1 MQLLKSE
8 YYELPTKYN
17 QTIIRLLVQ
26 SPTRMFVYWEV
37 SDETIKF
44 FSKHHPNYSDCTP
57 VLKITNITKNYS
69 YTIPVD
75 PYANNYYIDVEDS
88 GCAYKVELGR
98 CIKSEFVNIYTS
110 NQATVPTGHPHVSN
124 HVLKSDDI
132 LFANY
137 LCISD
142 KKHVKVF
149 GSKEHYQRFVNQNL
163 AQLSQY
169 QRFLQFAKYY
179 LIIGYTSRFH
189 YI

>member
-8 YYELPTKYN
+8 YYELPAKYN
-17 QTIIRLLVQ
+17 QTVIRLLVQ

-37 SDETIKF
+37 SSDSIKM
-44 FSKHHPNYSDCTP
+44 FSDKSLNYSDCTP

-88 GCAYKVELGR
+88 GCDYKVELGR
-98 CIKSEFVNIYTS
+98 TTKDQYVNIYTS
-110 NQATVPTGHPHVSN
+110 NHATVPSSSPLHQAGAT
-124 HVLKSDDI
+124 DDV

-142 KKHVKVF
+142 KKRVKLF
-149 GSKEHYQRFVNQNL
+149 GSKEQYKKFANQNHTEFENVF
-163 AQLSQY
+163 SGSSDEMY
-169 QRFLQFAKYY
+169 K
-179 LIIGYTSRFH
+179 
-189 YI
+189 